1 MKANILFPNQLFQE
15 HEFYTNGHPVYI
27 VEEYLFFREFNFHK
41 AKLAFHRATMKS
53 HEIYLKSKDVTVHYI
68 PAINSESD
76 IRKLIPIFA
85 DKGISE
91 LHYVN
96 PVDNWLEKRI
106 VEAGK
111 KHSVKLIEYNNPA
124 FINSKEDLGSFFKPT
139 KKKFFQTS
147 FYKGQRKKHE
157 LLVDS
162 QMEPY
167 GGKWTYDIDNRK
179 KYPKDKVPPTWPLL
193 DDSVEWNEAVN
204 YVETNF
210 QSNSGKIDAQR
221 LYPITIEESEE
232 WLEVFFT
239 QRFHKFGDYEDAI
252 HKDETL
258 LNHSLLSPLIN
269 IGFLLPMDVVQQSI
283 DYADSQGI
291 PINSLEGFIRQ
302 ILGWR
307 EFIRGMYEVKGN
319 QSRTTNYWNHTRKI
333 PHCFYDGTTGIPPVD
348 DTIHKVIN
356 HGYCH
361 HIERLMII
369 GNFMLLCEI
378 DPREVY
384 RWFMELFIDAYD
396 WVMVPNVYGMSQ
408 FADGGLF
415 ATKPYI
421 SGSNYILKMSNY
433 SKGPWQKTW
442 DGLFWRFMDLHRDFF
457 LKNPRLGM
465 LVRTFDKMQN
475 EKRASHLSNAQLF
488 LDKLDAQ
495 L

>member
-1 MKANILFPNQLFQE
+1 MKANLLFPNQLFQE
-15 HEFYTNGHPVYI
+15 HEFYTNGHPVYL
-27 VEEYLFFREFNFHK
+27 VEEYLFFKEFDFHK
-41 AKLAFHRATMKS
+41 TKIAFHRATMKS
-53 HEIYLKSKDVTVHYI
+53 HEVYLKSIDVKVHYI
-68 PAINSESD
+68 PAIKNESD
-76 IRKLIPIFA
+76 IRKLIPILSE
-85 DKGISE
+85 KGVSE

-96 PVDNWLEKRI
+96 PTDNWLEKRI
-106 VEAGK
+106 VEYGN
-111 KHSVKLIEYNNPA
+111 KHNVKFIECHNPA
-124 FINSKEDLGSFFKPT
+124 FINSKEDLSSFFKPN

-167 GGKWTYDIDNRK
+167 GGKWTYDIDNRM
-179 KYPKDKVPPTWPLL
+179 KYPKSKVPPTWPLL
-193 DDSVEWNEAVN
+193 DESDEWNEAVD
-204 YVETNF
+204 YVETHF
-210 QSNSGKIDAQR
+210 QSNPGKIDAQR
-221 LYPITIEESEE
+221 LYPITIEEAEV

-269 IGFLLPMDVVQQSI
+269 VGFLLPMDVVQKSI
-283 DYADSQGI
+283 DYADVQGI

-302 ILGWR
+302 IIGWR
-307 EFIRGMYEVKGN
+307 EFIRGMYEVKGS
-319 QSRTTNYWNHTRKI
+319 QSRTTNYWNHKRKI

-408 FADGGLF
+408 FA
-415 ATKPYI
+415 
-421 SGSNYILKMSNY
+421 
-433 SKGPWQKTW
+433 
-442 DGLFWRFMDLHRDFF
+442 
-457 LKNPRLGM
+457 
-465 LVRTFDKMQN
+465 
-475 EKRASHLSNAQLF
+475 
-488 LDKLDAQ
+488 
-495 L
+495 